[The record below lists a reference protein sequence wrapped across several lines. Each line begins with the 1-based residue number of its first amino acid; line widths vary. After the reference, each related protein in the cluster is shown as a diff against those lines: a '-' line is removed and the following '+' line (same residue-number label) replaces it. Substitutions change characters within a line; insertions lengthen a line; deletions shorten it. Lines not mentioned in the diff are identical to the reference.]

1 MLLDS
6 IRIKNTKK
14 KEERDIDV
22 ILSEGFSDYYMQKR
36 LSGESRKVFFVSVSF
51 SIFIHRFHHLKKCFS
66 QNRMKNDLQ
75 NPEPYQEPL

>member
-22 ILSEGFSDYYMQKR
+22 ILSEWFSDYYMAKKTPHICEAF
-36 LSGESRKVFFVSVSF
+36 LS
-51 SIFIHRFHHLKKCFS
+51 
-66 QNRMKNDLQ
+66 N
-75 NPEPYQEPL
+75 